1 MKSYS
6 NAPQATADAPA
17 AGGRLP
23 VRQESMAGPFG
34 NVRVLEVSQGQ
45 AARMAGM
52 LLADLGADVVRV
64 PAAGPSGA
72 GLMPDGASPE
82 TLAWDRGKRY
92 ATASQVAA
100 LAALADAV
108 LSDAPWEEG
117 IGLATGHPDGRQV
130 RVWMPPHSASGRF
143 AGLPDDPVLRS
154 ALGGFA
160 AHHPSVTG
168 RPVASVV
175 PTFTAVHAAMGAVA
189 AAAGL
194 LRVQSAGTA
203 GDTVVVSGLHAMA
216 ACLCTMAITG
226 LDVDEVY
233 SPGTSIPGAPNFRA
247 YQASDGRWL
256 YLAALSPDFFLR
268 ALSVLDRV
276 DVMLL
281 PGIDGEFTNL
291 LVPRTGARVGDE
303 LEKTFATRTCAEWI
317 ADLTDAGIP
326 AAPVATRA
334 EWMAGPHH
342 DGLVSLSHPDLGP
355 VTMPAIPVR
364 LSVTPGQIRA
374 LPPERPLPGVP
385 PSWLSPTPQAR
396 AGGGQAAVAP
406 GQDAAAPALPH
417 GRPLARLRVV
427 DLSTFLAA
435 PFVASL
441 LADYGAEVIKV
452 ERPGGDPYRV
462 FTASYAAINQR
473 KSIVTM
479 DLRDPAAAGALAGLL
494 READVVVD
502 NMLAAGIERL
512 GLGPADLTEAN
523 PALVR
528 CSVSAFGRSGAHGSL
543 PGFDPVLQSLSGL
556 AAVQGG
562 ADQGITDPSLVGEP
576 CVTAANPDPSDA
588 NPPVTTS
595 APVHDIATGVL
606 GALGVLAALFE
617 RARAGTGTGQHVT
630 ASLAASAGFLQLAEM
645 TTFAG
650 RPSAAVGA
658 VDYPGPSPLRR
669 LYHAADGW
677 LAVAAITGE
686 QVSAL
691 LSVTG
696 TADPTGLTGP
706 DGLAGALARAFAAR
720 PVEDWL
726 DLLAEYEI
734 PACPVVQREQA
745 LWGPWL
751 GSPDA
756 GNGGLTH
763 VVRDPRIGRLRV
775 VRAYADWAAAP
786 EDQSLPASP
795 AATWRRDATQMLQAV
810 GVLSP
815 PFVLP

>member
-1 MKSYS
+1 
-6 NAPQATADAPA
+6 
-17 AGGRLP
+17 
-23 VRQESMAGPFG
+23 MAGPFG

-52 LLADLGADVVRV
+52 LLADLGADVIRV
-64 PAAGPSGA
+64 PAAEIPGA
-72 GLMPDGASPE
+72 GLMADGTTPE

-92 ATASQVAA
+92 AAAGQVPR
-100 LAALADAV
+100 LAGLADVV

-117 IGLATGHPDGRQV
+117 IGLATGHGDGAQV

-143 AGLPDDPVLRS
+143 AGLPDDPVLRT

-175 PTFTAVHAAMGAVA
+175 PTFTAVHAAMGACA

-194 LRVQSAGTA
+194 FRVQSAGTA

-216 ACLCTMAITG
+216 ACLCSMAITG
-226 LDVDEVY
+226 LDVQEVY
-233 SPGTSIPGAPNFRA
+233 SSGTAIPGAPNFRA

-291 LVPRTGARVGDE
+291 LVPRTGGRVGDE

-317 ADLTDAGIP
+317 ADLTAAGIP

-334 EWMAGPHH
+334 EWMAGPYH
-342 DGLVSLSHPDLGP
+342 DGLVTMNHPDLGP
-355 VTMPAIPVR
+355 VTMPGIPVR
-364 LSVTPGQIRA
+364 LSATPGQIRA
-374 LPPERPLPGVP
+374 LPPERPLPSVP
-385 PSWLSPTPQAR
+385 PSWLSPTAPAR
-396 AGGGQAAVAP
+396 PGGGLAAVAT
-406 GQDAAAPALPH
+406 GEDMEAPALPH
-417 GRPLARLRVV
+417 GRPLAGLRVV

-435 PFVASL
+435 PFVSSL
-441 LADYGAEVIKV
+441 LADYGAEVIKI
-452 ERPGGDPYRV
+452 ERPGGDPYQV

-473 KSIVTM
+473 KAIVTL
-479 DLRDPAAAGALAGLL
+479 DLRDPAAARALAGLL
-494 READVVVD
+494 RGADVLVD
-502 NMLAAGIERL
+502 NMLAASVERL
-512 GLGPADLTEAN
+512 GLGEADLTLVN

-528 CSVSAFGRSGAHGSL
+528 CSVSAFGRSGAHGNL

-606 GALGVLAALFE
+606 GALGVIAALFE
-617 RARAGTGTGQHVT
+617 RARSERARSKRARSERAGERRGQHVT

-650 RPSAAVGA
+650 RPSAAVGG

-669 LYHAADGW
+669 LYRAADGW

-686 QVSAL
+686 QVTSL

-696 TADPTGLTGP
+696 TADPAGLTGP
-706 DGLAGALARAFAAR
+706 DGLAGALAQAFAAR
-720 PVEDWL
+720 PVGDWL

-734 PACPVVQREQA
+734 PACPVVEREQA

-751 GSPDA
+751 GSPDS
-756 GNGGLTH
+756 GNSGLTH

-775 VRAYADWAAAP
+775 VRTYADWAAAH
-786 EDQSLPASP
+786 EDQPAPASP
-795 AATWRRDATQMLQAV
+795 AASWRRDATEMLQAV
-810 GVLSP
+810 GTLSP

>member
-1 MKSYS
+1 
-6 NAPQATADAPA
+6 
-17 AGGRLP
+17 
-23 VRQESMAGPFG
+23 
-34 NVRVLEVSQGQ
+34 
-45 AARMAGM
+45 MAGM

-64 PAAGPSGA
+64 SAPEAHGDRLAPARPGS
-72 GLMPDGASPE
+72 ASPE

-92 ATASQVAA
+92 ATADQVPE
-100 LAALADAV
+100 LAVMAEVV

-117 IGLATGHPDGRQV
+117 MGLATGHGEGGHAGGGQV
-130 RVWMPPHSASGRF
+130 RVWMPPHSSSGRF
-143 AGLPDDPVLRS
+143 AGLPDDPVLRT

-175 PTFTAVHAAMGAVA
+175 PTFTAVHAAMGASA

-194 LRVQSAGTA
+194 LRVQTAGTA

-216 ACLCTMAITG
+216 ACLCSMAITG
-226 LDVDEVY
+226 LDVEEVY
-233 SPGTSIPGAPNFRA
+233 SSGTRIPGAPNFRA

-256 YLAALSPDFFLR
+256 YLAALSPEFFLS
-268 ALSVLDRV
+268 ALSVLERV

-281 PGIDGEFTNL
+281 PGVDGEFTNL
-291 LVPRTGARVGDE
+291 LVPRTGTQVGDE

-317 ADLTDAGIP
+317 ADLTAAGIP

-334 EWMAGPHH
+334 EWLAGPYH
-342 DGLVSLSHPDLGP
+342 DGLVALDHPDLGP
-355 VTMPAIPVR
+355 VTMPGIPVR
-364 LSVTPGQIRA
+364 LSATPGQVRA
-374 LPPERPLPGVP
+374 LPSERVLHSVP
-385 PSWLSPTPQAR
+385 PSWLSQTAPAR
-396 AGGGQAAVAP
+396 AGGGSAAVTTGGDSAP
-406 GQDAAAPALPH
+406 PPLPQ
-417 GRPLARLRVV
+417 GRPLAGLRVV

-435 PFVASL
+435 PFVSSL

-473 KSIVTM
+473 KAIATL
-479 DLRDPAAAGALAGLL
+479 DLRDPAAASVLADLL
-494 READVVVD
+494 RDADVLVD
-502 NMLAAGIERL
+502 NMLASGLERL
-512 GLGPADLTEAN
+512 GLGQAELAAVN
-523 PALVR
+523 PGLIR
-528 CSVSAFGRSGAHGSL
+528 CSVSAFGRSGAHGNL

-562 ADQGITDPSLVGEP
+562 ADLGITDPSLVGEP
-576 CVTAANPDPSDA
+576 CVAAANPDPSDA

-606 GALGVLAALFE
+606 GALGVLAALFD
-617 RARAGTGTGQHVT
+617 RVRPAGARAEEAGAEETGREEAGAEQGMPEGAGDAGPGGQHVT

-650 RPSAAVGA
+650 RPSADIGG

-669 LYHAADGW
+669 LYRAADGW
-677 LAVAAITGE
+677 LAIAAITGE
-686 QVSAL
+686 QLTTL

-696 TADPTGLTGP
+696 TADPAGLTGP
-706 DGLAGALARAFAAR
+706 DGLAGALAEAFAAR
-720 PVEDWL
+720 PVADWM

-734 PACPVVQREQA
+734 PACPVVEREQA

-751 GSPDA
+751 GTPDS
-756 GNGGLTH
+756 GNSGLTH

-775 VRAYADWAAAP
+775 VRSYADWAAAH
-786 EDQSLPASP
+786 EDQPLPASP
-795 AATWRRDATQMLQAV
+795 AATWRRQATETLQAA
-810 GVLSP
+810 GALSA
-815 PFVLP
+815 PFLLP

>member
-1 MKSYS
+1 
-6 NAPQATADAPA
+6 
-17 AGGRLP
+17 
-23 VRQESMAGPFG
+23 
-34 NVRVLEVSQGQ
+34 
-45 AARMAGM
+45 MAGM

-64 PAAGPSGA
+64 SAAEVPDAGPA
-72 GLMPDGASPE
+72 LASPE

-92 ATASQVAA
+92 GSAGQVGA
-100 LAALADAV
+100 LAGHADVV

-117 IGLATGHPDGRQV
+117 IGLATGHAEGQQV

-175 PTFTAVHAAMGAVA
+175 PTFTAVHAALGATA

-194 LRVQSAGTA
+194 LRVKTAGTA

-216 ACLCTMAITG
+216 ACLCTVAITG
-226 LDVDEVY
+226 LDVTEVY
-233 SPGTSIPGAPNFRA
+233 STGTRIPGAPNFRA

-317 ADLTDAGIP
+317 ADLTAAGIP

-334 EWMAGPHH
+334 EWLAGPYH
-342 DGLVSLSHPDLGP
+342 DGLVTLDHPDLGI
-355 VTMPAIPVR
+355 VTMPAVPIH
-364 LSVTPGQIRA
+364 LSATPGQVRSLA
-374 LPPERPLPGVP
+374 PERAEDSVP
-385 PSWLSPTPQAR
+385 SSWLSPAIPAR
-396 AGGGQAAVAP
+396 ATP
-406 GQDAAAPALPH
+406 R
-417 GRPLARLRVV
+417 GRPLAGLRVV

-435 PFVASL
+435 PFVSSL
-441 LADYGAEVIKV
+441 LADYGAEVVKV

-473 KSIVTM
+473 KAIATL
-479 DLRDPAAAGALAGLL
+479 DLRDPAAADALAGLL
-494 READVVVD
+494 RDADVLVD
-502 NMLAAGIERL
+502 NMLTAGPERL
-512 GLGPADLTEAN
+512 GLGQADLAAVN

-528 CSVSAFGRSGAHGSL
+528 CSVSAFGRAGAHGSL

-562 ADQGITDPSLVGEP
+562 ADQGITDPRLVGEP

-617 RARAGTGTGQHVT
+617 RARSQAAPDGRARAGQHVT
-630 ASLAASAGFLQLAEM
+630 ASLAGSAGFLQLAEM
-645 TTFAG
+645 TTYAG

-669 LYHAADGW
+669 LYRAADGW
-677 LAVAAITGE
+677 LAVAAISGE
-686 QVSAL
+686 QVTAL

-696 TADPTGLTGP
+696 TADPAGLTGP
-706 DGLAGALARAFAAR
+706 DGLAGALTSAFAAR
-720 PVEDWL
+720 PVADWL
-726 DLLAEYEI
+726 ELLAEYEI

-751 GSPDA
+751 GPPDS
-756 GNGGLTH
+756 GNGALMH
-763 VVRDPRIGRLRV
+763 VVRDPLIGRLRV
-775 VRAYADWAAAP
+775 VRSYADWAAGHEGQP
-786 EDQSLPASP
+786 QPQSQPDGAWQRHAREL
-795 AATWRRDATQMLQAV
+795 LQAV
-810 GVLSP
+810 GTLSA
-815 PFVLP
+815 PFALP

>member
-1 MKSYS
+1 
-6 NAPQATADAPA
+6 
-17 AGGRLP
+17 
-23 VRQESMAGPFG
+23 MAGPFG

-52 LLADLGADVVRV
+52 LLADLGADVLRV
-64 PAAGPSGA
+64 AAAEVNDAGPVV
-72 GLMPDGASPE
+72 PSPE

-92 ATASQVAA
+92 ARAGQVGE
-100 LAALADAV
+100 LARLADVV

-117 IGLATGHPDGRQV
+117 LGLATGHADGSHAESGQV

-175 PTFTAVHAAMGAVA
+175 PTFTAVHAALGASA

-194 LRVQSAGTA
+194 LRLKSAGAA

-216 ACLCTMAITG
+216 ACLCSMAITG
-226 LDVDEVY
+226 LDVEEVY
-233 SPGTSIPGAPNFRA
+233 SSGTRIPGAPNFRA

-268 ALSVLDRV
+268 ALTVLDRV

-291 LVPRTGARVGDE
+291 LVPRTGTQVGEE

-317 ADLTDAGIP
+317 ADLTAAGIP

-334 EWMAGPHH
+334 EWLAGPYH
-342 DGLVSLSHPDLGP
+342 DGLVTLDHPGLGT
-355 VTMPAIPVR
+355 VTMPAVPVH
-364 LSVTPGQIRA
+364 LSATPGHVRS
-374 LPPERPLPGVP
+374 LPPERFQPSVP
-385 PSWLSPTPQAR
+385 SSWLSQTPS
-396 AGGGQAAVAP
+396 
-406 GQDAAAPALPH
+406 AAAGNAPSATTTGEQRPAPAAPR
-417 GRPLARLRVV
+417 GRPLAGLRVV

-435 PFVASL
+435 PFVSSL

-462 FTASYAAINQR
+462 FTASFAAINQR
-473 KSIVTM
+473 KAIGSL
-479 DLRDPAAAGALAGLL
+479 DLRDPAATAALADLL
-494 READVVVD
+494 RDADVLVD
-502 NMLAAGIERL
+502 NVLAAGLERL
-512 GLGPADLTEAN
+512 GLGQADLDALN
-523 PALVR
+523 PGLVR

-562 ADQGITDPSLVGEP
+562 ADQGITDPALVGEP

-617 RARAGTGTGQHVT
+617 RARSSAEPNSRGGAGQHVT
-630 ASLAASAGFLQLAEM
+630 ASLAGSAGFLQLAEM

-650 RPSAAVGA
+650 RPSAAVGG

-669 LYHAADGW
+669 LYRAADGW

-686 QVSAL
+686 QVSTL

-696 TADPTGLTGP
+696 TADPAGLTGP
-706 DGLAGALARAFAAR
+706 DGLAGALASAFAAR
-720 PVEDWL
+720 PVADWL

-734 PACPVVQREQA
+734 PACPVVEREQA

-751 GSPDA
+751 GAPDS
-756 GNGGLTH
+756 GNAGLTH
-763 VVRDPRIGRLRV
+763 VVRDPQIGRLRV
-775 VRAYADWAAAP
+775 VRSYADWAAAP
-786 EDQSLPASP
+786 EDQPRAASP
-795 AATWRRDATQMLQAV
+795 AATWRQRAAATLEAI
-810 GVLSP
+810 GTLSE

>member
-1 MKSYS
+1 
-6 NAPQATADAPA
+6 
-17 AGGRLP
+17 
-23 VRQESMAGPFG
+23 
-34 NVRVLEVSQGQ
+34 
-45 AARMAGM
+45 MAGM

-64 PAAGPSGA
+64 SVPEVPGDGPGPARPG
-72 GLMPDGASPE
+72 GASPK

-92 ATASQVAA
+92 ASVAQVPE
-100 LAALADAV
+100 LAGMADVV

-117 IGLATGHPDGRQV
+117 IGLATGHAEGGHAGGGQV

-143 AGLPDDPVLRS
+143 AGLPDDPVLRT

-175 PTFTAVHAAMGAVA
+175 PTFTAVHAAMGASA

-194 LRVQSAGTA
+194 LRVQLAGTA

-216 ACLCTMAITG
+216 ACLCSMAITG
-226 LDVDEVY
+226 LDVEEVY
-233 SPGTSIPGAPNFRA
+233 SSGTRIPGAPNFRA

-291 LVPRTGARVGDE
+291 LVPRTGTQVGEE

-317 ADLTDAGIP
+317 ADLTAAGIP

-334 EWMAGPHH
+334 EWLAGPYH
-342 DGLVSLSHPDLGP
+342 DGLVTLDHPDLGA
-355 VTMPAIPVR
+355 VTMPGIPVR
-364 LSVTPGQIRA
+364 LSATPGQVRA
-374 LPPERPLPGVP
+374 LPSERVLPSVP
-385 PSWLSPTPQAR
+385 SSWLSHTAPAR
-396 AGGGQAAVAP
+396 AAGQPPAVTT
-406 GQDAAAPALPH
+406 GDDSAAAELPQ
-417 GRPLARLRVV
+417 GRPLAGLRVV

-435 PFVASL
+435 PFVSSL

-473 KSIVTM
+473 KAIATL
-479 DLRDPAAAGALAGLL
+479 DLRDPAAAHVLVDLL
-494 READVVVD
+494 RDADVLVD
-502 NMLAAGIERL
+502 NMLATGLERL
-512 GLGPADLTEAN
+512 GLSEADLAAIN

-528 CSVSAFGRSGAHGSL
+528 CSVSAFGRSGAHGNL

-562 ADQGITDPSLVGEP
+562 ADLGITDPSLIGEP
-576 CVTAANPDPSDA
+576 CVAAANPDPSDA

-595 APVHDIATGVL
+595 APVHDIATGIL
-606 GALGVLAALFE
+606 GAVGVLAALFE
-617 RARAGTGTGQHVT
+617 RAGGTGTGAGQHVT

-650 RPSAAVGA
+650 RPSADIGG

-669 LYHAADGW
+669 LYRAADGW

-686 QVSAL
+686 QVAVL

-696 TADPTGLTGP
+696 TADPAGLTGP
-706 DGLAGALARAFAAR
+706 DGLAGALAAAFAAR
-720 PVEDWL
+720 QVTDWL

-734 PACPVVQREQA
+734 PACPVVEREQA

-751 GSPDA
+751 GTPDS
-756 GNGGLTH
+756 GNSGLTH
-763 VVRDPRIGRLRV
+763 VVRDPGIGRLRV
-775 VRAYADWAAAP
+775 VRTYADWAAAH
-786 EDQSLPASP
+786 EGQSAPAG
-795 AATWRRDATQMLQAV
+795 TWRRQATGKLRAAGTLSEPFILQ
-810 GVLSP
+810 
-815 PFVLP
+815 